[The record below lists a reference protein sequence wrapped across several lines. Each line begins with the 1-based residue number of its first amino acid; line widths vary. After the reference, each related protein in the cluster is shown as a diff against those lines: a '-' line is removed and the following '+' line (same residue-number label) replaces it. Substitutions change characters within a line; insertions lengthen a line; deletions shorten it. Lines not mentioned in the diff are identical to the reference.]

1 MAKPRKAPPRR
12 APETESWFSRLSP
25 TKQDLLCI
33 GVLYVVTLILFRS
46 IVFENASFAAGG
58 DTAAALSYAH
68 AGDMIEKAEGVEVLW
83 MPYFFSGMPTFG
95 NVAYLPHN
103 VSYLQEAVVKVVHL
117 LYMNSKWGWFVVYY
131 LFCGL
136 FMFFLGRVWNLPRAA
151 ALFAALAFMLSP
163 YGIGLAAEGHGSKL
177 MALSYLPLVVLLTHL
192 LFERRDLLSFG
203 LLSAGIGT
211 LMLTNHMQIVYYA
224 FIVLA
229 LYLLYHVVLDLKQQ
243 TLLAVRKVVLFV
255 GALLIGFCI
264 SSYIYLSVYEYA
276 QYSIRG
282 GGTTGAPGGLAWDY
296 ATNWSFNP
304 WELLTLFI
312 PSFFGFSSS
321 YPYVW
326 QGQLTNLPLYWGT
339 MPFNTSTVYVGLLPI
354 LLSLI
359 ALVYRRNRTTMFL
372 AILSLFVLLMSF
384 GKHFS
389 IFYQLLFNYLPFFNK
404 FRAPAMVLHLLAF
417 AAALLGAYGLDY
429 LFRVH
434 DEAKSDQLVRLKK
447 ALVIGLIGLT
457 LVLLVAPQVYG
468 ILGGQ
473 MYVREGENYGQQTVQ
488 ILSEL
493 KKIRSE
499 ILWNDFVKF
508 LVIAGASIAL
518 VWLYLG
524 KKVRRDAFSG
534 LVLGM
539 LVVDL
544 VIMDSKFINPQ
555 PGTAVEESFQPSST
569 IQFLKQDT
577 TLFRVFPI
585 GQRLFMENTFA
596 YHGLQSIG
604 GYSPAKLK
612 IYQTMIDSCLYE
624 GPDPSFPLNMSI
636 VDMLNVRYLVV
647 QGQLPTDRFE
657 LVHTDEADRTLTY
670 RNPHLLPRAFIVG
683 AVITAANQS
692 EVFST
697 LNSSSFDP
705 ATTAVLEEPLSR
717 SILPPDSASAS
728 IREYQSRKIVVDA
741 YSSTTALLVLGEIY
755 YPAGWKA
762 VVDRQETQIFK
773 TNYIL
778 RSVLLPPGAHEV
790 VFTLDPPLYRVG
802 WVLSNSAWG
811 VTLLCILVG
820 AWRLPPLRRWV
831 RSRLRRTAE
840 PPVS

>member
-1 MAKPRKAPPRR
+1 MAKPKKGSPRR
-12 APETESWFSRLSP
+12 TPQTESWFSKLSP

-33 GVLYVVTLILFRS
+33 AVLYVVTLILFRS
-46 IVFENASFAAGG
+46 IVFENAAFASGD
-58 DTAAALSYAH
+58 DTAAAFSYAH
-68 AGDMIEKAEGVEVLW
+68 AGNMIEKAEGVDVLW

-103 VSYLQEAVVKVVHL
+103 VSYLQETVVPVL
-117 LYMNSKWGWFVVYY
+117 RFLYLNSKWGWYVVYY

-136 FMFFLGRVWNLPRAA
+136 FMFFLARVWNLPRAA
-151 ALFAALAFMLSP
+151 ALFAALTFMLSP

-211 LMLTNHMQIVYYA
+211 LMLTNHMQIVYYG

-243 TLLAVRKVVLFV
+243 TLLAVQKVVLFI

-296 ATNWSFNP
+296 ATNWSFDP
-304 WELLTLFI
+304 WELLTLFV
-312 PSFFGFSSS
+312 PSFFGFSSR
-321 YPYVW
+321 YLYIW
-326 QGQLTNLPLYWGT
+326 QGQLTKLPLYWGT
-339 MPFNTSTVYVGLLPI
+339 MPFNTSTVYVGLLPM

-372 AILSLFVLLMSF
+372 AILSLLVLLMSF

-389 IFYQLLFNYLPFFNK
+389 LFYQLLFNYLPFFNK

-417 AAALLGAYGLDY
+417 AAALLGAYGLEY

-434 DEAKSDQLVRLKK
+434 DEAKAEQMVRLKK
-447 ALVIGLIGLT
+447 ALVYGVLGLAL
-457 LVLLVAPQVYG
+457 LLLVAPQLYG
-468 ILGGQ
+468 IFGGQ
-473 MYVREGENYGQQTVQ
+473 MYVQDGESYGQQTAQV
-488 ILSEL
+488 LAEL
-493 KKIRSE
+493 KKIRAE

-508 LVIAGASIAL
+508 LIVAGASIAV
-518 VWLYLG
+518 VWLYLS
-524 KKVRRDAFSG
+524 KKIRPGAFSG
-534 LVLGM
+534 LVLGI
-539 LVVDL
+539 LLVDL

-555 PGTAVEESFQPSST
+555 PGTAVEESFQPTAT
-569 IQFLKQDT
+569 IRFLKQDT
-577 TLFRVFPI
+577 SLFRVFPM
-585 GQRLFMENTFA
+585 GQPLFMDNTFA

-624 GPDPSFPLNMSI
+624 GPDPSFPLNMNI

-647 QGQLPTDRFE
+647 QGQLPTERLD
-657 LVHTDEADRTLTY
+657 LVYTDEAERTLTY
-670 RNPHLLPRAFIVG
+670 KNPHALPRAFVLG
-683 AVITAANQS
+683 KVIAAANQS
-692 EVFST
+692 EVFSI
-697 LNSSSFDP
+697 LNSASFDP
-705 ATTAVLEEPLSR
+705 ATTAVLEKPLSQPV
-717 SILPPDSASAS
+717 SPPDSASAV
-728 IREYQSRKIVVDA
+728 IREYASRRIVVDA
-741 YSSTTALLVLGEIY
+741 YSSTPALLVLGEIY

-762 VVDRQETQIFK
+762 FVDGQETEIFK

-778 RSVLLPPGAHEV
+778 RSVRLPAGSHEV
-790 VFTLDPPLYRVG
+790 LFTFNPPLYRLG
-802 WVLSNSAWG
+802 WIVSNGAWV
-811 VTLLCILVG
+811 VTLLCVLVG
-820 AWRLPPLRRWV
+820 AWRLPSLRRWV
-831 RSRLRRTAE
+831 STRLHRTAGTS
-840 PPVS
+840 VS